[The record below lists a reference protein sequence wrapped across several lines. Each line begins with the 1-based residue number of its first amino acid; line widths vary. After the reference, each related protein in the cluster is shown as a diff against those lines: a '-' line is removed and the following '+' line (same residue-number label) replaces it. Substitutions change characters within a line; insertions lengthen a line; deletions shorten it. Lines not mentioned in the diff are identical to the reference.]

1 MSEMQSTIGDSADA
15 SLVVINRNGGREQ
28 LFKSRS
34 YLIGIYLN
42 CKVRVFQMGLLT
54 CTSTDE

>member
-34 YLIGIYLN
+34 YLTAYLN
-42 CKVRVFQMGLLT
+42 RKV
-54 CTSTDE
+54 